1 MLRFISKVFAT
12 LFALTFVM
20 VIAVAGGAIFVFY
33 KYGRDLPAYAQLA
46 DYKPPTMTRV
56 HAGDGRLLTE
66 YAEQP
71 RVFVPVS
78 AVPQLVINAFLAAE
92 DKNFYTHPGVDIVAT
107 VR

>member
-1 MLRFISKVFAT
+1 MIRFISKVFAT
-12 LFALTFVM
+12 LFALTFVL
-20 VIAVAGGAIFVFY
+20 VVAAAGGAIFVFY

-71 RVFVPVS
+71 RVFVQH
-78 AVPQLVINAFLAAE
+78 ARHGQKFAAKRRVHHFPTSGQKLPA
-92 DKNFYTHPGVDIVAT
+92 DQ
-107 VR
+107 